1 MGKRTTGEREVR
13 QWRRWTEERAREALE
28 ELEASGESAVSF
40 AERKGVSAQ
49 RIAYWKRRL
58 AGPSK
63 TEFVAVALPSAS
75 RGLME
80 IRVATHPPLSPFSI
94 PGKYAISQQVMRGTR
109 LAMPLGHGSS
119 CARRARGAR
128 RFSPRRVS
136 SPRAAR
142 NGSLSDGGRNA
153 RAPTT
158 RRWDAGNRGRC

>member
-13 QWRRWTEERAREALE
+13 QWRRWTEERAREALG

-80 IRVATHPPLSPFSI
+80 ICAGSIVIRVREELDVDHVA
-94 PGKYAISQQVMRGTR
+94 R
-109 LAMPLGHGSS
+109 LVEAM
-119 CARRARGAR
+119 ARRMG
-128 RFSPRRVS
+128 
-136 SPRAAR
+136 
-142 NGSLSDGGRNA
+142 GS
-153 RAPTT
+153 
-158 RRWDAGNRGRC
+158 C